1 MTAGASMAVEP
12 TPDRLS
18 QISTMWTALAR
29 AHAAPADA
37 DHRLLAGLI
46 ERYQGAAYRY
56 LTAATGDPDVA
67 AELFQEFA
75 VRFLRGD
82 FRRATP
88 DRGRFRDYLR
98 TALINLARRPPGVG
112 ARRPVADVDP
122 DQLPAADSDGAADEA
137 FLSHWR
143 ASLLEC
149 AWAGLL
155 ATEQAGGPPYH
166 TTLRARADQP
176 DLPSGDLAAWL
187 TERLK
192 PAEPFTEAGVRKL
205 LQRGRE
211 MLTDL
216 VVAEVAASVPTRDTE
231 RLAQE
236 LIDLGFYGYC
246 KKALERWAS

>member
-1 MTAGASMAVEP
+1 MPTTS

-18 QISTMWTALAR
+18 QISTMWTALVG
-29 AHAAPADA
+29 AHKETADP
-37 DHRLLAGLI
+37 DQRLLAGLI

-67 AELFQEFA
+67 ADLFQEFA

-82 FRRATP
+82 FRRASP

-98 TALINLARRPPGVG
+98 TTLINLARRRPGV
-112 ARRPVADVDP
+112 ARRETPGGFDP
-122 DQLPAADSDGAADEA
+122 DQLAAAPDDTPDAADET
-137 FLSHWR
+137 FLAHWR
-143 ASLLEC
+143 ESLLDR
-149 AWAGLL
+149 AWAAL
-155 ATEQAGGPPYH
+155 AAAEQGGGPPYH
-166 TTLRARADQP
+166 TALRLRADQP
-176 DLPSGDLAAWL
+176 DAPSGDLAATL

-211 MLTDL
+211 MLTDRL
-216 VVAEVAASVPTRDTE
+216 VAEVAASVPTRDKE

-236 LIDLGFYGYC
+236 LIDLGFYAYC
-246 KKALERWAS
+246 RKALERWAG